1 MQIDFPDTTRKKI
14 GDVRRVPEADARVC
28 DATLGNGAIQ
38 SNFGARSPVTSGYND
53 TLMSLAT
60 ASKLGPY
67 EIISLIGAG
76 GMGEVYRA
84 RDQRLGRD
92 VAIKILPASFAADP
106 DRLRRFE
113 QEAHAIAALNHP
125 NILGVYDIGE
135 YDGTRFMVCEL
146 LEGES
151 LHAILSRGALS
162 HRRAID
168 YSIQVAHGLA
178 AAHSKDIAHRDLK
191 PDNIFIT
198 RDGRVKILDFGLAKN
213 IDGAGRDATMTSGGP
228 GTDAGTVVGTAGY
241 MSPEQ
246 IRGVAVD
253 CRTDIFSFGTV
264 VYEMLTGVRAF
275 KRDTTAE
282 TMTAILHDDPPENP
296 PDGRA
301 LPPAL
306 DRIVHHC
313 LEKAPERR
321 FQSARDLAFDLESI
335 TSTTS
340 SGGLA
345 AVKEKA
351 SKKRTYLIGA
361 AAALVILA
369 GLAGWLLASA
379 FRSSNGSSF
388 HQLTYRRGMPEGGR
402 FTPDGRN
409 VIYTATWEGSD
420 EELYS
425 VPADGVGGSPVGI
438 KNARLLAISSRG
450 EYAVALSPV
459 ELARFMH
466 PGNLARYTGNG
477 APKPEIENI
486 EAADY
491 SPDGSALAIV
501 RYVSANV
508 MCQLEYPIGKVLY
521 RERLVSDVRFSRDGK
536 YIAFIAHTNASDD
549 RGTVMIIRST
559 GEKVAA
565 SPLYES
571 SQGLAWSASG
581 DEVWSTSPLES
592 GVVHALSLSGKT
604 RQPLA
609 MPGRLH
615 LLDIAA
621 NGRLLVAQ
629 GIARRGIV
637 IAVNQGKSHRDL
649 SWLDFTFL
657 RDISPDGKTILFE
670 EEGSSTENYT
680 VYIRDVDG
688 SPAVPI
694 GEGYGCQFSPDH
706 KWALAVKPTEPVP
719 EVWLYPLGPGEP
731 RRISTPSLHPV
742 GLAGFTPD
750 GKHVVYPANEPGH
763 LARVFMQDLN
773 GGAPQPISPE
783 GVVGW
788 VVSPNGQWVAVNV
801 HDPSSNAFHPAMLS
815 IANKKTINMKGFIDN
830 DEALGWT
837 SDNQVYVDR
846 KTDPGTS
853 VNVEKLNPQ
862 TGVRT
867 PWHALSAV
875 PFGGVVI
882 DTFVVTP
889 SGDNYGFGYRV
900 RLSDLYTV
908 SGVR

>member
-1 MQIDFPDTTRKKI
+1 
-14 GDVRRVPEADARVC
+14 
-28 DATLGNGAIQ
+28 
-38 SNFGARSPVTSGYND
+38 
-53 TLMSLAT
+53 MSLAT
-60 ASKLGPY
+60 ATKLGPY
-67 EIISLIGAG
+67 EIVSLIGSG

-92 VAIKILPASFAADP
+92 VAIKILPASFAADA

-113 QEAHAIAALNHP
+113 QEARAVAALNHP
-125 NILGVYDIGE
+125 NILAVHDIGQ
-135 YDGTRFMVCEL
+135 DNGTRYIVCEL

-151 LHAILSRGALS
+151 LRAVLTRGPLS
-162 HRRAID
+162 HRKAID
-168 YSIQVAHGLA
+168 YGTQIAHGLA

-198 RDGRVKILDFGLAKN
+198 REGRVKILDFGLAKTVVT
-213 IDGAGRDATMTSGGP
+213 DTQATQLGTLTSDPATGV
-228 GTDAGTVVGTAGY
+228 GTVVGTAGY

-246 IRGVAVD
+246 VRGAAVD

-264 VYEMLTGVRAF
+264 LYEMLTGVRAF

-282 TMTAILHDDPPENP
+282 TMTAILHDDPPDYP
-296 PDGRA
+296 PDGRP
-301 LPPAL
+301 LPPAF

-313 LEKAPERR
+313 LEKSPEQR

-335 TSTTS
+335 TSMTS

-345 AVKEKA
+345 AVKDKA
-351 SKKRTYLIGA
+351 SKTRAYFIA
-361 AAALVILA
+361 SAVALVLLA

-379 FRSSNGSSF
+379 FRSSTGSTF
-388 HQLTYRRGMPEGGR
+388 HQLTYRRGTAEGGR

-450 EYAVALSPV
+450 EYAVALSPA
-459 ELARFMH
+459 ELARFLH
-466 PGNLARYTGNG
+466 PGNLAHYSGNG

-486 EAADY
+486 EAADFT
-491 SPDGSALAIV
+491 PDGSALAIV
-501 RYVSANV
+501 RYVAADV

-521 RERLVSDVRFSRDGK
+521 REKLISDVRFSRDGK

-565 SPLYES
+565 SRLYES
-571 SQGLAWSASG
+571 AQGLAWSTSG
-581 DEVWSTSPLES
+581 DEAWSTSPLES
-592 GVVHALSLSGKT
+592 GVVHALSLSGKS

-621 NGRLLVAQ
+621 DGHLLVAQ

-637 IAVNQGKSHRDL
+637 VAVNQGKALRDL

-657 RDISPDGKTILFE
+657 RDFSPDGKTILFE
-670 EEGSSTENYT
+670 EEGSSTANYT
-680 VYIRDVDG
+680 VFTRGVDG

-694 GEGYGCQFSPDH
+694 GEGYGCQFSPDG
-706 KWALAVKPTEPVP
+706 KWVLAVKPSEPVP

-731 RRISTPSLHPV
+731 RRLSTPSLRLIA
-742 GLAGFTPD
+742 LAGFTPD
-750 GKHVVYPANEPGH
+750 GKHVVYPASESGH
-763 LARVFMQDLN
+763 LPRVFMQDLA

-783 GVVGW
+783 GVAGW
-788 VVSPNGQWVAVNV
+788 FVSPNGQWVSVNV
-801 HDPSSNAFHPAMLS
+801 HDPNSNAFHPAMLS
-815 IANKKTINMKGFIDN
+815 IADKKTVDIKGFAA
-830 DEALGWT
+830 DETALGWT
-837 SDNQVYVDR
+837 SDNQVYVGR
-846 KTDPGTS
+846 KPEPGAGVS
-853 VNVEKLNPQ
+853 VEKLNPQ
-862 TGVRT
+862 TGVRV
-867 PWHALSAV
+867 PWRTISAA

-889 SGDNYGFGYRV
+889 DGANYGFGYRV